1 MDLMFHDVPLQQL
14 YVEGKFM
21 FLVAMMEKID
31 FQQLKFIILQKVH
44 GQPYH
49 QSYRFLY
56 QMQQLWV
63 KEYIFIFLEEDGQKV
78 SINKFFNLI
87 QKVMK

>member
-56 QMQQLWV
+56 QMQQL
-63 KEYIFIFLEEDGQKV
+63 
-78 SINKFFNLI
+78 
-87 QKVMK
+87 

>member
-1 MDLMFHDVPLQQL
+1 MMANIKEWQAVKSMTFSKKNGSKYMDLMFHDAPLQQL

-56 QMQQLWV
+56 QMQQL
-63 KEYIFIFLEEDGQKV
+63 
-78 SINKFFNLI
+78 
-87 QKVMK
+87 